1 MFLLACRLNN
11 WTFFTKKKLTGREN
25 LLFFSLAH
33 SLNHSRS
40 LFVCRGCFYV
50 AQATFVI
57 WRIISYT
64 NIVEKIKVLMIVKF
78 VLFVWT
84 RVAFNVFPCF
94 RADGSLLKLTQTHA
108 RNTQTIYLPGLIIN
122 RFMGITFFLFYGE
135 RTHRMWLAWV
145 WFFGIEGQMRRWRHA
160 SSSSYQTVYGR
171 ANKSQTSKQCFF
183 SW

>member
-11 WTFFTKKKLTGREN
+11 WTFFTKKKLTGREIY
-25 LLFFSLAH
+25 FSSSLAH

-40 LFVCRGCFYV
+40 LFVCRGCFFV

-64 NIVEKIKVLMIVKF
+64 NIVEEIKVLMIVKF

-84 RVAFNVFPCF
+84 RIAFNVFPCS
-94 RADGSLLKLTQTHA
+94 RADESSLNPQHTHA
-108 RNTQTIYLPGLIIN
+108 RSTQTIYLPGLIIN
-122 RFMGITFFLFYGE
+122 RFMGITFFLFNGE
-135 RTHRMWLAWV
+135 RTYRLWLAWV
-145 WFFGIEGQMRRWRHA
+145 WFFGIGGEMRGWRHA
-160 SSSSYQTVYGR
+160 SSSSYQTVNGR
-171 ANKSQTSKQCFF
+171 ANKPQTSKQCFF